1 MYGYFH
7 DDKRIFLLLEYAVG
21 GEVYKQLIQRRRF
34 SEILTAKYIHDLSLA
49 LDYCHK
55 KNIIHRD
62 IKPENLLIGNNGN
75 IKISDFGWSVHS
87 PKSKRTT
94 MCGTLDY
101 LPPEMIEKREHDT
114 TADNWCLGVLTY
126 EFLVGSP
133 PFDSSGSNTTYE
145 KIKNVEYI
153 FPPHVNSEAKDLIQ
167 RLLVKDQKKRMKLA
181 DIPRHRWIITQLKQ
195 AKEKAALRSRNQ
207 REGCSQVPG
216 QKTN

>member
-1 MYGYFH
+1 M
-7 DDKRIFLLLEYAVG
+7 LEYAIG

-55 KNIIHRD
+55 KNVIHRD

-87 PKSKRTT
+87 QSKRKT

-101 LPPEMIEKREHDT
+101 LPPEMVEERLHDS

-133 PFDSSGSNTTYE
+133 PFDSNGNQETYN
-145 KIKNVEYI
+145 KIKKVEYT
-153 FPPHVNSEAKDLIQ
+153 FPPHVNPLARDLIQ
-167 RLLVKDQKKRMKLA
+167 RLLVKDQTKRMKLC
-181 DIPRHRWIITQLKQ
+181 DVKKHEWIATQIRIARERAN
-195 AKEKAALRSRNQ
+195 AKRNLANSPA
-207 REGCSQVPG
+207 R
-216 QKTN
+216 